1 MEHQRNSRTPKSN
14 KTRNAGGI
22 AEHPETVAE
31 QRSTL
36 EHPGIATERQRHT
49 NGTSRKN
56 GTIQNEEQ
64 L

>member
-1 MEHQRNSRTPKSN
+1 MEHQRNSRTPRNN

-22 AEHPETVAE
+22 AEHQETVAE
-31 QRSTL
+31 QLNTL
-36 EHPGIATERQRHT
+36 EHPGIATEHQRHT
-49 NGTSRKN
+49 NGTPRKN